1 MAERTGRD
9 QMSIEETIE
18 KLREFAAVPVET
30 DQEHSA
36 RMSRMVDEVVDDLE
50 RELGPAP
57 GARELAHLMHGC
69 ALTDDE
75 EGFQAAYEGLSAL
88 MDEQDRAYVTKHRQG
103 R

>member
-1 MAERTGRD
+1 
-9 QMSIEETIE
+9 MSIEETIAR
-18 KLREFAAVPVET
+18 LRELTVET

-75 EGFQAAYEGLSAL
+75 EGFNAAYEDLSAL
-88 MDEQDRAYVTKHRQG
+88 MDQQDRAYVTKHGQG